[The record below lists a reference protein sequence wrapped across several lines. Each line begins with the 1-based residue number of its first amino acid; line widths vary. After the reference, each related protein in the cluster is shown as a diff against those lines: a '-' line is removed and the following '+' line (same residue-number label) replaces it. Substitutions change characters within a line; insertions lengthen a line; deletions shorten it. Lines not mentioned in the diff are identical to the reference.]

1 MSSEIS
7 RIAVEGTPSS
17 SLDTDRGRETD
28 REASVSRWETGPESR
43 ETDRETAAQ
52 ARQKQGGMC
61 VEPLQADFLQGDDVA
76 RLTVLRL
83 RTHTLLDRGSRQR
96 DRERTRDRQQAER
109 HRHKERQADR
119 ETGGQASS
127 QPGSQTGTQTH
138 THTERDR
145 QTETQGERQKET
157 EAETERQAAVE
168 GGRIPCRRRRKC
180 PHRPSRA
187 SGMPPSTQ
195 HSSQRSRCSQRA
207 TAGADFSCAAPSPCV
222 RGCAWLPLSQPC
234 QEFLLPPTR
243 PEPLSATLSVS
254 LALAGS
260 GWLLAL
266 SLLLTRAGTAENP
279 LCLSLSLFHSTA
291 PPAPPAHSHLL
302 SVSMALC
309 VCVCVCGCG
318 SPRPSV
324 TCDVTPPS
332 AASFAICRRNRGNR
346 VVGAISVSALFRTSL
361 LSAVSTVGV
370 RCSTTKEMT
379 VCSKNR
385 SS

>member
-1 MSSEIS
+1 MCRTSPGGFSS
-7 RIAVEGTPSS
+7 RRRCRPSHGS
-17 SLDTDRGRETD
+17 S
-28 REASVSRWETGPESR
+28 PENPY
-43 ETDRETAAQ
+43 TV
-52 ARQKQGGMC
+52 RQ
-61 VEPLQADFLQGDDVA
+61 
-76 RLTVLRL
+76 
-83 RTHTLLDRGSRQR
+83 
-96 DRERTRDRQQAER
+96 RQQAER
-109 HRHKERQADR
+109 QRENQRQATGGEAQAQR
-119 ETGGQASS
+119 ETGRQRDRRAGKQPAR

-279 LCLSLSLFHSTA
+279 LCLSLSLSATLPLPLPPSTL
-291 PPAPPAHSHLL
+291 PP
-302 SVSMALC
+302 SVCLYGSLC
-309 VCVCVCGCG
+309 VC
-318 SPRPSV
+318 
-324 TCDVTPPS
+324 
-332 AASFAICRRNRGNR
+332 
-346 VVGAISVSALFRTSL
+346 LSL
-361 LSAVSTVGV
+361 WLWLT
-370 RCSTTKEMT
+370 
-379 VCSKNR
+379 
-385 SS
+385 